1 MELYTNKFHLSYEN
15 EVNFWLNSIINKWIE
30 LNYDC
35 PKCKK
40 HNSIRIKN
48 KKSLSNPIKL
58 QCNNILNIKN
68 L

>member
-40 HNSIRIKN
+40 
-48 KKSLSNPIKL
+48 
-58 QCNNILNIKN
+58 NIIQ
-68 L
+68 